1 MPGGEYPLLP
11 CTAITHRTP
20 TRQWHRP
27 VLGTR
32 HSHNA
37 GRHKERVEAPSV
49 TTVDDW
55 RLFSCEPPGSAV
67 GVHVYRLRSG
77 ACNADH
83 PGLRV
88 CRVPSDWSVPFD
100 DAKIEE
106 KELAG
111 AEPCDDAVMGL

>member
-1 MPGGEYPLLP
+1 MLP

-55 RLFSCEPPGSAV
+55 RLFSCEPPG
-67 GVHVYRLRSG
+67 
-77 ACNADH
+77 
-83 PGLRV
+83 LRV

>member
-1 MPGGEYPLLP
+1 MPGEECPWLP
-11 CTAITHRTP
+11 CTATTHRTSIK
-20 TRQWHRP
+20 QCHRL

-32 HSHNA
+32 YSHNA
-37 GRHKERVEAPSV
+37 GRHKEGVDTPSV

-55 RLFSCEPPGSAV
+55 RLVSSEP
-67 GVHVYRLRSG
+67 
-77 ACNADH
+77 